1 MSESGRV
8 LSIEELR
15 REIRR
20 HEYLYY
26 VLAQPEISDLE
37 FDRLMADLVRL
48 ETEHPALVTPDSP
61 TQRVG
66 GEPLPGLV
74 QVEHSVPMMSLDN
87 SYDEGELA
95 DWWGRAVRGLGREPD
110 GLVAELKIDG
120 VSLGLT
126 YEGGELVRAVTRG
139 NGQVGDDVTAN
150 ARTIRLLPVRLSG
163 APRLV
168 EVRGEVFMP
177 REVFRAVNRARREEG
192 EEEFANPRNAAA
204 GSLRLLDPRLC
215 ARRRLSFVAY
225 QLARAEGWHGERHS
239 EALEALLEW
248 GMPVNPGWRRCRTLG
263 EVHEFIGEWGG
274 ERVRLPFE
282 IDGVV
287 VKLDTLAERDV
298 LGATSKFPRWAVAY
312 KYPPEGVTTRV
323 VAITVQVGR
332 TGALT
337 PVAELEPMRLAGTV
351 VARAS
356 LHNADEVARLDVRI
370 GDEVWVAKGGDV
382 IPKVVAVN
390 RAHRPPSVEEFRM
403 PDACPACGTR
413 VEREAGEVVLRCPN
427 RQCPGVRRQQLRHFV
442 SRAGMDIE
450 GLGRRLIDQLLAE
463 GLITDAASLW
473 DLDPQRLAQ
482 LPGWGEVSAANLL
495 VQLDTAKRRPLW
507 RVLAAL
513 GIRHVGER
521 AARVLAKRFGS
532 LAGLA
537 TASREDLAEVDG
549 VGVVIAESVV
559 NYFRDEQ
566 NAALLERLRER
577 GIDPQERVAPKVPET
592 APLAGLTFVLTGTLS
607 RPREAVARL
616 LEGAG
621 GKVSESVSRRTS
633 LVVRGDQPGAKV
645 AKAQLLGVEVLDE
658 AGLVELLRKK
668 GVPW

>member
-337 PVAELEPMRLAGTV
+337 PVAELEPVRLAGTV

-521 AARVLAKRFGS
+521 AARVLARRFGS